1 MNMRNILII
10 NVLLIIASHSIGWA
24 QTFSVIPRR
33 DSTIVEVP
41 FPLKTYTYNK
51 FFITDTSLIVIAP
64 AHKLDVIIAD
74 FKQDKRYYLNFVT
87 PYQYIFCQNQE
98 LEITD
103 KASVGIDLT
112 QSTSDHV
119 VHLPEKVSWYY
130 HQAFGENGIEVH
142 NDILSDSIH
151 LAPRMYH
158 VLQCS
163 ANRPGMYPINVI
175 LKKEKKTVEIKNIT
189 LTFLKANIKFI
200 CTLDE
205 IKNQNYSKEVHYKIQ
220 TSKPIPTSA
229 RLQVTLNLL
238 INGKKEIIKDSVILA
253 PKSIT
258 TDKIV
263 YLPFSGRYP
272 RIYSVDTIFIS
283 RISTVEQYIKY

>member
-119 VHLPEKVSWYY
+119 VHLPENVSWYY

-175 LKKEKKTVEIKNIT
+175 LKKEKKTV
-189 LTFLKANIKFI
+189 
-200 CTLDE
+200 E